1 MNFLESD
8 NGKIR
13 KCKILG
19 MSLILMLQVFL
30 LRSEV
35 SSLLPLSFL
44 LDKTS
49 LFMTFI
55 NK

>member
-1 MNFLESD
+1 MIFFFED
-8 NGKIR
+8 DDDDK

-19 MSLILMLQVFL
+19 IRLTLVLKVCL
-30 LRSEV
+30 WRPEV
-35 SSLLPLSFL
+35 SSSLPLSFL

-49 LFMTFI
+49 LCVTFI